1 VVNDAWLKVSLTSA
15 RLATTTDGVNFTT
28 AAYTAELIEA
38 VRLVASVAT
47 GTGTNSVAAAV
58 NSGET
63 ANSYEPAAATV
74 KFASNNASNSMTG
87 NAYRV
92 AMAAALPG
100 DQAFVGPMEQ
110 RAAASVSRWLS
121 VVGGESSVGFASVVG
136 LNLEEPQIS
145 NKTGLRLNRSVRVAR
160 GVSV

>member
-1 VVNDAWLKVSLTSA
+1 MK
-15 RLATTTDGVNFTT
+15 FT
-28 AAYTAELIEA
+28 
-38 VRLVASVAT
+38 
-47 GTGTNSVAAAV
+47 
-58 NSGET
+58 
-63 ANSYEPAAATV
+63 
-74 KFASNNASNSMTG
+74 SNNDSNWMTG

-121 VVGGESSVGFASVVG
+121 VVGGEGSVGTASVVG